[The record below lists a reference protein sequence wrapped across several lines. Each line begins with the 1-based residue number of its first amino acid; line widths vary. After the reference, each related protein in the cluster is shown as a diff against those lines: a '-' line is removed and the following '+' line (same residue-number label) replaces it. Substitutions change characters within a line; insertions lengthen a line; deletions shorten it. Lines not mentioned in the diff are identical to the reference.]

1 MRFDESAFDG
11 SNLLWG
17 SVTELIDSDA
27 IKDLASE
34 VGLEMIEGPLENLP
48 DDEMISL
55 GDDADTESDSESV
68 GESVD
73 VPDSVSNSDDDVNA
87 RPQGYVEN
95 PQQCSLLNLQTA
107 QAVRHVNAAIQKVQD
122 DIALQDACSV
132 LKISRSALWSLLNN
146 GP

>member
-17 SVTELIDSDA
+17 SVTELIDSNA

-34 VGLEMIEGPLENLP
+34 VGLQIVEGPLENLS

-55 GDDADTESDSESV
+55 GDDADTESDSEPEV
-68 GESVD
+68 IGESDD

-87 RPQGYVEN
+87 RPQGYVAN
-95 PQQCSLLNLQTA
+95 PQQCSLLNTTVPPCA
-107 QAVRHVNAAIQKVQD
+107 GAKTVTYIHNRYI
-122 DIALQDACSV
+122 SV
-132 LKISRSALWSLLNN
+132 TNFMIGL
-146 GP
+146 